1 MKKEV
6 VLAVVTTTAAT
17 VLAVVALVRQYWKHK
32 KDQQWRKSQR
42 IMRKFARECAT
53 PVPKLWQ
60 VANAMVSD
68 MEASLSSSDE
78 ATSSLNM
85 LVSYVSPLPTG

>member
-1 MKKEV
+1 MQKEV
-6 VLAVVTTTAAT
+6 VVAAVTTTAA
-17 VLAVVALVRQYWKHK
+17 VAVVALLRQYWKQK
-32 KDQQWRKSQR
+32 TNLKWKKSQR

-78 ATSSLNM
+78 ATNSLNM
-85 LVSYVSPLPTG
+85 LVSYVSPLPNG